1 MKELPDLK
9 CAEVAAAAVKIQKV
23 YRGFQTRKKV
33 EQDLPNLKCAKVVK
47 ATVRIQKV
55 FRGYQTRKRLEMAQT
70 AATAVKVQK
79 VSKGFK
85 VSKKNTVLSCWWCY
99 PCLSCGKLLTSCY
112 PTSSKKDRGS
122 TKKGPHNFLP
132 RYNPPSFVC
141 ALCRIHISN
150 IADMTTFDFAGKKR
164 RWYEMC

>member
-70 AATAVKVQK
+70 AANAVKMQK
-79 VSKGFK
+79 VLRGFK
-85 VSKKNTVLSCWWCY
+85 VRLKYDFLSC
-99 PCLSCGKLLTSCY
+99 
-112 PTSSKKDRGS
+112 SKQFGH
-122 TKKGPHNFLP
+122 PIVIL
-132 RYNPPSFVC
+132 
-141 ALCRIHISN
+141 
-150 IADMTTFDFAGKKR
+150 
-164 RWYEMC
+164 

>member
-23 YRGFQTRKKV
+23 YRGFQTRKQV

-85 VSKKNTVLSCWWCY
+85 VSKKYCIILLVVL
-99 PCLSCGKLLTSCY
+99 PLS
-112 PTSSKKDRGS
+112 
-122 TKKGPHNFLP
+122 F
-132 RYNPPSFVC
+132 
-141 ALCRIHISN
+141 
-150 IADMTTFDFAGKKR
+150 MWQTFDFLLSNLFEER
-164 RWYEMC
+164 